1 MQMVKVDLYTSHY
14 CSRCEQATARLR
26 QVVVEYDDS
35 AVQLACIDVV
45 AEIDR
50 AVAQG
55 VLATPSIAIN
65 GELVFTAMPPLDALR
80 TAIDGAL
87 GGNAHEN

>member
-1 MQMVKVDLYTSHY
+1 ML
-14 CSRCEQATARLR
+14 A
-26 QVVVEYDDS
+26 EYDDS
-35 AVQLACIDVV
+35 AVQLTCIDVV

-55 VLATPSIAIN
+55 VLATPSIAIG

-80 TAIDGAL
+80 TAIDRAL
-87 GGNAHEN
+87 GGDSHED